1 MADGPNCRSIRVDRP
16 IAKAEPTG
24 AELTANH
31 VLAAEYVG
39 EDCLAML
46 EVMAKQLELTPTNR
60 LADVSSTFPG
70 VAGQAYTHGLIELGD
85 DDVWVAECRIPPEC
99 SYWSVQLVD
108 YAYSALD
115 AMYTQASL
123 NGHSAVADPD
133 GVFRIVV
140 CADDPGLAN
149 WLDTGGQQRVQI
161 RFRWYGSDAPA
172 ISSSVVSRGDLD
184 TALPDT
190 ARISAAERQTAL
202 VKRGHRSSVAPT
214 VVTERSTR
222 RTSAPRS
229 ASSIPA

>member
-161 RFRWYGSDAPA
+161 RFRWYAPMHRRSPRA
-172 ISSSVVSRGDLD
+172 WSAAGIWTRRYRTRLASARPSARPHSSSGAIGL
-184 TALPDT
+184 
-190 ARISAAERQTAL
+190 QW
-202 VKRGHRSSVAPT
+202 
-214 VVTERSTR
+214 R
-222 RTSAPRS
+222 RRW
-229 ASSIPA
+229 

>member
-1 MADGPNCRSIRVDRP
+1 M
-16 IAKAEPTG
+16 
-24 AELTANH
+24 
-31 VLAAEYVG
+31 
-39 EDCLAML
+39 
-46 EVMAKQLELTPTNR
+46 
-60 LADVSSTFPG
+60 
-70 VAGQAYTHGLIELGD
+70 
-85 DDVWVAECRIPPEC
+85 WVAECRIPPEC

-172 ISSSVVSRGDLD
+172 ISSSVVSRGDLH
-184 TALPDT
+184 TALTGHGSHQRGRAPDRT
-190 ARISAAERQTAL
+190 RQAGPSVFSGADGGDRAVDPKDVRSEIGQQHPGVVARRQT
-202 VKRGHRSSVAPT
+202 VRG
-214 VVTERSTR
+214 
-222 RTSAPRS
+222 RTLGPRQRL
-229 ASSIPA
+229 ASGRCQPS